1 MISNPLT
8 VGLSLCTLMMAP
20 VWIQH
25 LVAPDGG
32 LIALGG
38 GNFPASQEDVDSLP
52 PLAMHCVFVIG
63 VTAMALSALAIA
75 ASFYGD
81 QKIKKVVAGTY
92 LAWVAGLGVAQFAK
106 PWTGESPG
114 LFAMPM
120 PLLIVMTGF
129 CAGGYTMEM
138 RADGKSKSS

>member
-1 MISNPLT
+1 MISNPLAA
-8 VGLSLCTLMMAP
+8 GLSLCTVMMGP

-32 LIALGG
+32 LIAMGG
-38 GNFPASQEDVDSLP
+38 GGFPASQEDVDSLP

-63 VTAMALSALAIA
+63 VTALALSALAIA

-81 QKIKKVVAGTY
+81 MKIKKVVAGTY
-92 LAWVAGLGVAQFAK
+92 LTWVAGLAVAQYAK
-106 PWTGESPG
+106 PWTGESPE

-120 PLLIVMTGF
+120 PLFVVMAGL
-129 CAGGYTMEM
+129 CAGGYAMEIK
-138 RADGKSKSS
+138 ADNKSKTN

>member
-1 MISNPLT
+1 MRLVPLQWQWFQRNEGPLACCRGT
-8 VGLSLCTLMMAP
+8 GKGCPPL
-20 VWIQH
+20 Q
-25 LVAPDGG
+25 
-32 LIALGG
+32 
-38 GNFPASQEDVDSLP
+38 ASQEDVDSLP

-106 PWTGESPG
+106 PSWTGESPG